1 MSIAAQLEQNLRDR
15 CARNLDRTNVV
26 LVELIRAPIN
36 SVSGQLAGGITVDAW
51 QDNGTMFT
59 STARSLAPYSLFVDK
74 GTGVYGPSGTRIYPR
89 QAKALTFY
97 WQRVG
102 GVVSFR
108 SVAGSPAQNFFSE
121 PMGRNVQSALVTAW
135 GP

>member
-1 MSIAAQLEQNLRDR
+1 MSIAAQLEANLRSR

-36 SVSGQLAGGITVDAW
+36 QVSGQLASGVMVDAW
-51 QDNGTMFT
+51 QENGTSFT

-74 GTGVYGPSGTRIYPR
+74 GTGIYGPTGQRIYPKT
-89 QAKALTFY
+89 AKALTFY
-97 WQRVG
+97 WQRTG
-102 GVVSFR
+102 SVVSFR
-108 SVAGSPAQNFFSE
+108 SVAGAPAQNFFSE
-121 PMGRNVQSALVTAW
+121 PMERNYRSALATAW

>member
-1 MSIAAQLEQNLRDR
+1 MSIAAQLEANLRAR

-51 QDNGTMFT
+51 QENGNSFT

-74 GTGVYGPSGTRIYPR
+74 GTGVYGPTGARIYPKT
-89 QAKALTFY
+89 AKALTFY
-97 WQRVG
+97 WQRTG
-102 GVVSFR
+102 SVVSFR

-121 PMGRNVQSALVTAW
+121 PLPQNYRSALATAW
-135 GP
+135 SP